1 VRRRVVVL
9 FGGRSAEHEIS
20 VLSARSV
27 IDALDPGRY
36 QAVAIGVTKE
46 GRWQLMPGGPP
57 ALSSG
62 ADPGTLPRVGP
73 GTGTEVVLDQHPG
86 SQALVS
92 EDGSRTEIDVVFP
105 VMHGPFGEDGA
116 IQGFLEMSGVPY
128 VGSGVLASALGMDKA
143 MHKVVFAAAG
153 LPVVAHE
160 VVYEREW
167 EEDPDAVAA
176 RAEHLGFPLFS
187 KPAALGSSIGIR
199 RVDGPAE
206 LRACLE
212 EAFRYGSKALLERSV
227 EGARELECAILGNE
241 DPVASVA
248 GEIVT
253 RGHGFYDFDAK
264 YVDEHG
270 AELVIPADITP
281 ARLEEVQRL
290 AISAF
295 RAIDAA
301 GMARVDLFLLA
312 DGRLVLNEVNTIPG
326 FTTISM
332 YPKLWEASGLP
343 YPRLIDRLIELAVE
357 RHEAERKK
365 GTGG

>member
-1 VRRRVVVL
+1 M
-9 FGGRSAEHEIS
+9 
-20 VLSARSV
+20 

-36 QAVAIGVTKE
+36 EAVAIGITRE
-46 GRWQLMPGGPP
+46 GRWRLMPGGPP
-57 ALSSG
+57 ALPSAAEAG
-62 ADPGTLPRVGP
+62 VLPRVGP
-73 GTGTEVVLDQHPG
+73 GSGTEVVLDQRPG

-105 VMHGPFGEDGA
+105 VMHGPYGEDGA
-116 IQGFLEMSGVPY
+116 VQGFLEMAGVPY

-153 LPVVAHE
+153 LPVVEHE

-167 EEDPDAVAA
+167 EEDPEAVAA

-199 RVDGPAE
+199 RIGGPAE
-206 LRACLE
+206 LRGCLE
-212 EAFRYGSKALLERSV
+212 ESFRHGRKALLERSV
-227 EGARELECAILGNE
+227 EGARELECAVLGNE

-253 RGHGFYDFDAK
+253 RGHEFYDFEAK
-264 YVDEHG
+264 YLDERG
-270 AELVIPADITP
+270 ADLVIPADIPP
-281 ARLEEVQRL
+281 AALEEVQRL

-301 GMARVDLFLLA
+301 GMARIDLFLLA

-343 YPRLIDRLIELAVE
+343 YPQLVDRLLELAIE